1 MSLYIQLGQEMSVN
15 ISKKKR
21 DVLINR
27 VKSIKDFIS
36 SCPQDQNTQ
45 NLLGYIGDILKE
57 INRKKYGLVFE
68 EHREKI
74 DELLSTHIPIL
85 AEEPDLAINNG
96 GEQNFLIEGDNL
108 AALQLLEKTHKSKID
123 VIYIDPPYNT
133 GNKDFIYDDNYVD
146 STDEF
151 KHSKWLS
158 FMEKRLTIAR
168 ELLSE
173 SGVIFISIDDNEQA
187 DLKILCDEIFG
198 ERNFA
203 GQIILKTA
211 TDNNPSQIN
220 IEHEYMLCYCK
231 HRNNHQNWKRK
242 SDASKLLISKYE
254 ELKSKNL
261 TISEMQKELRKW
273 IRDNREQLPQL
284 AHYNN
289 IDEKGIYSSSSNS
302 SNPHPGGYT
311 YDIIHPVTKKPC
323 PKPQNGWR
331 WPLSTFEKYDK
342 NCEIEWG
349 KDETTQPHVKKRLE
363 TSTEYLRS
371 LIYED
376 NRGTTIELAN
386 IFSGEKVFENPKPHN
401 VLARIFDFVTSPSSN
416 ILDFFAGSGTTG
428 HAVLKL
434 NAEDGGHR
442 RFILCTN
449 NENNICRD
457 ITYQRLKTVIT
468 GKRKNGSTYSD
479 GLPGSLKYLKVD
491 FVPVD
496 DQMYYEY
503 ADQLLENIRALVE
516 LENAVDMDNNQ
527 SVSIILDDEELDDF
541 ISSIEHHSECKSL
554 YLSHDIL
561 ISKEQ
566 EQKLHKKG
574 IEIKTVPEYFYPDT
588 ESRGSD
594 EY

>member
-1 MSLYIQLGQEMSVN
+1 MSVN

-68 EHREKI
+68 EHQEKI

-108 AALQLLEKTHKSKID
+108 AALQLLEKTHKGKID

-133 GNKDFIYDDNYVD
+133 GNKDFIYDDSFVD

-158 FMEKRLTIAR
+158 FMSKRLTIAK

-173 SGVIFISIDDNEQA
+173 TGVIFISIDDNEQA
-187 DLKILCDEIFG
+187 DLKMLCDEIFG
-198 ERNFA
+198 ERNFIGNYIWRKKYGG
-203 GQIILKTA
+203 GQA
-211 TDNNPSQIN
+211 VDYFS
-220 IEHEYMLCYCK
+220 IEHEYICVY
-231 HRNNHQNWKRK
+231 RK
-242 SDASKLLISKYE
+242 SPNLFWKDIIIE
-254 ELKSKNL
+254 RSKNEFTHSDAKGVFKVTKL
-261 TISEMQKELRKW
+261 AKWGNTSRREDRPTMFFPIDAPDGSDCYPIAPDGNDGRWRIGKEKMNFLEENNLIHWEKKKDKW
-273 IRDNREQLPQL
+273 IP
-284 AHYNN
+284 Y
-289 IDEKGIYSSSSNS
+289 EKEYFSG
-302 SNPHPGGYT
+302 
-311 YDIIHPVTKKPC
+311 
-323 PKPQNGWR
+323 Q
-331 WPLSTFEKYDK
+331 
-342 NCEIEWG
+342 
-349 KDETTQPHVKKRLE
+349 VKKIKDRSILYDVAE
-363 TSTEYLRS
+363 TGDGSNILTE
-371 LIYED
+371 
-376 NRGTTIELAN
+376 
-386 IFSGEKVFENPKPHN
+386 IFKQKDIFLNPKPIEVLIKIFNN
-401 VLARIFDFVTSPSSN
+401 VTFSTST

-468 GKRKNGSTYSD
+468 GKRKDGSVYSY
-479 GLPGSLKYLKVD
+479 GMPGSLKYFKVD

-503 ADQLLENIRALVE
+503 ADQLLENIRTLVE
-516 LENAVDMDNNQ
+516 LENAADMDNDK
-527 SVSIILDDEELDDF
+527 SVSIIMDDDELDDF
-541 ISSIEHHSECKSL
+541 ISSIEQHSECKSL

-561 ISKEQ
+561 ISKDQ

-574 IEIKTVPEYFYPDT
+574 IEIKTVPEYYYPDT

>member
-1 MSLYIQLGQEMSVN
+1 MSVN

-21 DVLINR
+21 DVLISR

-108 AALQLLEKTHKSKID
+108 AALQLLEKTHKGKID

-133 GNKDFIYDDNYVD
+133 GNKDFIYDDDYVEKE
-146 STDEF
+146 DEF
-151 KHSKWLS
+151 RHSKWCS
-158 FMEKRLTIAR
+158 FIKKRLSIAKN
-168 ELLSE
+168 LLKE
-173 SGVIFISIDDNEQA
+173 NGLIFISIDDNEQV
-187 DLKILCDEIFG
+187 DLRIICDEIFG
-198 ERNFA
+198 DNNYIANLPTIMNLKGNQDEYGFA
-203 GQIILKTA
+203 GT
-211 TDNNPSQIN
+211 
-220 IEHEYMLCYCK
+220 HEYTIVYAKNKNIGEIGLFKIDEDDEEFSQWEKDEIGYFK
-231 HRNNHQNWKRK
+231 KGANLKSTGVNAPREKRPN
-242 SDASKLLISKYE
+242 LFFPIFISPNGLFSVDE
-254 ELKSKNL
+254 ELENSTKIYPITDGKEMSWRWGKEKFRKEQHNVIISQENGKFAIYKKQRP
-261 TISEMQKELRKW
+261 TIG
-273 IRDNREQLPQL
+273 DLP
-284 AHYNN
+284 
-289 IDEKGIYSSSSNS
+289 
-302 SNPHPGGYT
+302 
-311 YDIIHPVTKKPC
+311 TKKPKSLFY
-323 PKPQNGWR
+323 KPEYSSGNGTAQ
-331 WPLSTFEKYDK
+331 L
-342 NCEIEWG
+342 
-349 KDETTQPHVKKRLE
+349 KD
-363 TSTEYLRS
+363 
-371 LIYED
+371 
-376 NRGTTIELAN
+376 
-386 IFSGEKVFENPKPHN
+386 IFREKVFNNPKP
-401 VLARIFDFVTSPSSN
+401 VDLIIDFLRISSSPSST

-468 GKRKNGSTYSD
+468 GKRKDGSVYSY
-479 GLPGSLKYLKVD
+479 GMPGSLKYFKVD

-503 ADQLLENIRALVE
+503 ADQLLENIRSLVE
-516 LENAVDMDNNQ
+516 LENAADMDNNK
-527 SVSIILDDEELDDF
+527 SVSIIMDDDELDDF
-541 ISSIEHHSECKSL
+541 ISSIEQHSECKSL

-561 ISKEQ
+561 ISKDQ
-566 EQKLHKKG
+566 EHKLHKKG
-574 IEIKTVPEYFYPDT
+574 IEIKTVPEYYYPDT

>member
-1 MSLYIQLGQEMSVN
+1 MSLYIQLGREMSVN

-158 FMEKRLTIAR
+158 FMSKRLIIAK

-173 SGVIFISIDDNEQA
+173 TGVIFISIDDNEQA
-187 DLKILCDEIFG
+187 DLKMLCDEIFG
-198 ERNFA
+198 ERNFIGNYIWRKKYGG
-203 GQIILKTA
+203 GQA
-211 TDNNPSQIN
+211 VDYFS
-220 IEHEYMLCYCK
+220 IEHEYICVY
-231 HRNNHQNWKRK
+231 RK
-242 SDASKLLISKYE
+242 SPNLFWKDIIIE
-254 ELKSKNL
+254 RSKNEFTHSDAKGVFKVTKL
-261 TISEMQKELRKW
+261 AKWGNTSRREDRPTMFFPIDAPDGSDCYPIAPDGNDGRWRIGKEKMNFLEENNLIHWEKKKDKW
-273 IRDNREQLPQL
+273 IP
-284 AHYNN
+284 Y
-289 IDEKGIYSSSSNS
+289 EKEYFSG
-302 SNPHPGGYT
+302 
-311 YDIIHPVTKKPC
+311 
-323 PKPQNGWR
+323 Q
-331 WPLSTFEKYDK
+331 
-342 NCEIEWG
+342 
-349 KDETTQPHVKKRLE
+349 VKKIKDRSILYDVAE
-363 TSTEYLRS
+363 TGDGSNILTE
-371 LIYED
+371 
-376 NRGTTIELAN
+376 
-386 IFSGEKVFENPKPHN
+386 IFKQKDIFLNPKPIEVLIKIFNN
-401 VLARIFDFVTSPSSN
+401 VTFSTST

-468 GKRKNGSTYSD
+468 GKRKDGSVYSD
-479 GLPGSLKYLKVD
+479 GMPGSLKYFKVD

-503 ADQLLENIRALVE
+503 ADQLLENIRTLVE
-516 LENAVDMDNNQ
+516 LENAADMDNDK
-527 SVSIILDDEELDDF
+527 SVSIIMDDDELDDF
-541 ISSIEHHSECKSL
+541 ISSIEQHSECKSL

-561 ISKEQ
+561 ISKDQ

-574 IEIKTVPEYFYPDT
+574 IEIKTVPEYYYPDT

>member
-1 MSLYIQLGQEMSVN
+1 MSVN

-68 EHREKI
+68 EHQEKI

-108 AALQLLEKTHKSKID
+108 AALQLLEKTHKGKID

-133 GNKDFIYDDNYVD
+133 GNKDFIYDDDYVEKE
-146 STDEF
+146 DEF
-151 KHSKWLS
+151 RHSKWCS
-158 FMEKRLTIAR
+158 FIKKRLSIAKN
-168 ELLSE
+168 LLKE
-173 SGVIFISIDDNEQA
+173 NGLIFISIDDNEQV
-187 DLKILCDEIFG
+187 DLRIICDEIFG
-198 ERNFA
+198 DNNYIANLPTIMNLKGNQDEYGFA
-203 GQIILKTA
+203 GT
-211 TDNNPSQIN
+211 
-220 IEHEYMLCYCK
+220 HEYTIVYAKNKNIGEIGLFKIDEDDEEFSQWEKDEIGYFK
-231 HRNNHQNWKRK
+231 KGANLKSTGVNAPREKRPN
-242 SDASKLLISKYE
+242 LFFPIFISPNGLFSVDE
-254 ELKSKNL
+254 ELENSTKIYPITDGKEMSWRWGKEKFRKEQHNVIISQENGKFAIYKKQRP
-261 TISEMQKELRKW
+261 TIG
-273 IRDNREQLPQL
+273 DLP
-284 AHYNN
+284 
-289 IDEKGIYSSSSNS
+289 
-302 SNPHPGGYT
+302 
-311 YDIIHPVTKKPC
+311 TKKPKSLFY
-323 PKPQNGWR
+323 KPEYSSGNGTAQ
-331 WPLSTFEKYDK
+331 L
-342 NCEIEWG
+342 
-349 KDETTQPHVKKRLE
+349 KD
-363 TSTEYLRS
+363 
-371 LIYED
+371 
-376 NRGTTIELAN
+376 
-386 IFSGEKVFENPKPHN
+386 IFREKVFNNPKP
-401 VLARIFDFVTSPSSN
+401 VDLIIDFLRISSSPSST

-442 RFILCTN
+442 GFILCTN

-468 GKRKNGSTYSD
+468 GKRKDGSVYSD
-479 GLPGSLKYLKVD
+479 GMPGSLKYFKVD

-503 ADQLLENIRALVE
+503 ADQLLENIRTLVE
-516 LENAVDMDNNQ
+516 LENAADMDNNK
-527 SVSIILDDEELDDF
+527 SVSIIMDDDELDDF
-541 ISSIEHHSECKSL
+541 ISSIEQHSECKSL